1 MAEVTLTVN
10 GGIHGYVSCPVT
22 ARCGKSACAVKQVT
36 LTDAKTGAAVP
47 CQVAPVTGADQVE
60 LTWIIDKLAPGEERR
75 YVCKCEDGAP
85 KPATGGVELTQV
97 GEQRVDVKIGG
108 EAFTSY
114 NFSREFAR
122 PFLHPLI
129 GPYGKPVT
137 RGFPMLKGVPG
148 ETQDHPHHR
157 SFWVAWGDVNG
168 ADNWSEQPNHGR
180 MVHQKF
186 NALSSGP
193 VFGQIST
200 TNFWVDKTGQKL
212 LEEDRDIR
220 IYNLPA
226 SVRAVDL
233 TVTLRATEG
242 QVRLGDT
249 KEGGICSIR
258 VATSMDAKKGGQ
270 IENAYGGVNEK
281 ETWGKRAH
289 WCDYSGPVDGN
300 IVGIAIFDNPSN
312 FRYPT
317 YWHVR
322 DYGLMT
328 ANPFGLSHFKADKTQ
343 DGSHV
348 IPAGGTMRFT
358 YRVYIH
364 VGDATIGQVHDK
376 FLNYIFPPAVKVG

>member
-281 ETWGKRAH
+281 ETWGKRA
-289 WCDYSGPVDGN
+289 S
-300 IVGIAIFDNPSN
+300 ATRRRAASAPSA
-312 FRYPT
+312 
-317 YWHVR
+317 W
-322 DYGLMT
+322 
-328 ANPFGLSHFKADKTQ
+328 
-343 DGSHV
+343 
-348 IPAGGTMRFT
+348 
-358 YRVYIH
+358 
-364 VGDATIGQVHDK
+364 
-376 FLNYIFPPAVKVG
+376 PPAWTPRRAARSRTPTAASMRRRLGASARTGATTPARWTATSSASPSSTTPATSATRPTGTCATTA